1 MKLKEKMKN
10 NKHKKFDKKKLIGTI
25 SKKHI
30 KNGSYTMVM
39 SVIFIAVVV
48 VLNMIVNA
56 IPSKYS
62 EIDIS
67 SQKLYSIG
75 DDTKAMLKD
84 LDKDVTI
91 YQIAQSGSEDE
102 NITNLLKK
110 YEDESKHIKVEQKD
124 PVVNPKFA
132 SDLDEELLES
142 LKTNHSVVFT
152 LEDGVV
158 EGGWGQRV
166 ASFYG
171 PSTMRVKN
179 YGIAKEFHDR
189 YDATKLLREN
199 GVSVDQIVSDVKALL
214 S

>member
-102 NITNLLKK
+102 TISCLL
-110 YEDESKHIKVEQKD
+110 YTS
-124 PVVNPKFA
+124 
-132 SDLDEELLES
+132 
-142 LKTNHSVVFT
+142 
-152 LEDGVV
+152 
-158 EGGWGQRV
+158 
-166 ASFYG
+166 
-171 PSTMRVKN
+171 PSPR
-179 YGIAKEFHDR
+179 D
-189 YDATKLLREN
+189 
-199 GVSVDQIVSDVKALL
+199 
-214 S
+214 

>member
-10 NKHKKFDKKKLIGTI
+10 SKHTKFDKKKLIGTV

-48 VLNMIVNA
+48 VINMIVSA

-67 SQKLYSIG
+67 SEKLYSIG

-91 YQIAQSGSEDE
+91 YQIAHCLLYTSDAADE
-102 NITNLLKK
+102 
-110 YEDESKHIKVEQKD
+110 
-124 PVVNPKFA
+124 
-132 SDLDEELLES
+132 
-142 LKTNHSVVFT
+142 
-152 LEDGVV
+152 
-158 EGGWGQRV
+158 RV
-166 ASFYG
+166 
-171 PSTMRVKN
+171 RV
-179 YGIAKEFHDR
+179 
-189 YDATKLLREN
+189 
-199 GVSVDQIVSDVKALL
+199 
-214 S
+214 

>member
-39 SVIFIAVVV
+39 SVVFIAVVV

-91 YQIAQSGSEDE
+91 YQIAQSAGGSFDRLHLFRKRIAQCISTKGDNDSFSFIHCKNPYSERLFE
-102 NITNLLKK
+102 N
-110 YEDESKHIKVEQKD
+110 S
-124 PVVNPKFA
+124 
-132 SDLDEELLES
+132 
-142 LKTNHSVVFT
+142 
-152 LEDGVV
+152 
-158 EGGWGQRV
+158 RC
-166 ASFYG
+166 SFYFQFLQDILWIFKFG
-171 PSTMRVKN
+171 K
-179 YGIAKEFHDR
+179 HDH
-189 YDATKLLREN
+189 
-199 GVSVDQIVSDVKALL
+199 SSDDVWFEACFFV
-214 S
+214 

>member
-1 MKLKEKMKN
+1 MMQTVCRKIITCIFRY
-10 NKHKKFDKKKLIGTI
+10 KFRIYYRILLLYFYMLGFIF
-25 SKKHI
+25 
-30 KNGSYTMVM
+30 
-39 SVIFIAVVV
+39 IFIAVVV

-124 PVVNPKFA
+124 PVVNPKFVTEYT
-132 SDLDEELLES
+132 SDDLSANS
-142 LKTNHSVVFT
+142 LHHPEHFP
-152 LEDGVV
+152 L
-158 EGGWGQRV
+158 
-166 ASFYG
+166 
-171 PSTMRVKN
+171 
-179 YGIAKEFHDR
+179 
-189 YDATKLLREN
+189 
-199 GVSVDQIVSDVKALL
+199 
-214 S
+214 